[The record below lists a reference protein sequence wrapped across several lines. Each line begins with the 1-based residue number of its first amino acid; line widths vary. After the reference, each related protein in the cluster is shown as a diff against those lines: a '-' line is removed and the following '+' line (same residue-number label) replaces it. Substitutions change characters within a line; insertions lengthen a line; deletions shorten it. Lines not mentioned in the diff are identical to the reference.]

1 MRILIGLVGLTAL
14 ASGAAMGADGAA
26 VAQPAAASTT
36 HRIEEVIVTA
46 PRDRVRPTLKEE
58 MRYHDEVLA
67 ELADK
72 VIIPPERHSVESAF
86 DFDGNTTKLLKIR
99 F

>member
-1 MRILIGLVGLTAL
+1 MRLLAGLIGLTMV
-14 ASGAAMGADGAA
+14 ASGAGLAADGGA
-26 VAQPAAASTT
+26 VPQPATQSPG

-46 PRDRVRPTLKEE
+46 PRDRARPTLREE

-67 ELADK
+67 ELSAK
-72 VIIPPERHSVESAF
+72 VIVAPEPNRVESAF

>member
-1 MRILIGLVGLTAL
+1 MRILPGMVGLIAM
-14 ASGAAMGADGAA
+14 ASGAALAADGAT
-26 VAQPAAASTT
+26 VPRPAAQSAN

-46 PRDRVRPTLKEE
+46 PRERVRSTLKEE
-58 MRYHDEVLA
+58 LRYHDEVLA
-67 ELADK
+67 ELTDK
-72 VIIPPERHSVESAF
+72 VIVPPERNPVESAF